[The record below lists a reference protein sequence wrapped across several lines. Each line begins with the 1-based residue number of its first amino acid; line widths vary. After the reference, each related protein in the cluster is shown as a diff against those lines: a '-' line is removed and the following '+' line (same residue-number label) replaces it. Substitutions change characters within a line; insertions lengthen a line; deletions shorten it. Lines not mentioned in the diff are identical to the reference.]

1 MKALF
6 TLIIG
11 IFLILSYQN
20 GFAQDSVKVAE
31 DSVKLIDNNFN
42 GKIALYQPEVGTS
55 GEIKFFG
62 SNTTIAGGVT
72 VEAGVPVTGR
82 AMKHRV
88 YGEAQF
94 DTTANSV
101 TVTVNGMPIN
111 ATVTFSFKGDSCMA
125 IGDAIATVEVTD
137 NQTFIIHRGTT
148 NVTPDLEF
156 YWTAEWEE

>member
-42 GKIALYQPEVGTS
+42 GKMLFFQPEAGTS

-62 SNTTIAGGVT
+62 SNATIAGGVT
-72 VEAGVPVTGR
+72 VEAGVPVAGR
-82 AMKHRV
+82 AVKHRV
-88 YGEAQF
+88 YGEAHF

-101 TVTVNGMPIN
+101 TVFVNGMPST
-111 ATVTFSFKGDSCMA
+111 ATVTFSYKNNGS
-125 IGDAIATVEVTD
+125 INTGDALSAIFVNNNRSFT
-137 NQTFIIHRGTT
+137 IWRGNA
-148 NVTPDLEF
+148 NVTSGIWF
-156 YWTAEWEE
+156 YWTAEWED